1 LKPER
6 SPVSSHPISP
16 NFSSLLLVYGGFVVI
31 EIEAEVVLF
40 LDVEL
45 EYLLHLFL
53 KAEFPSLTAAEQLWR
68 SSVI

>member
-1 LKPER
+1 
-6 SPVSSHPISP
+6 
-16 NFSSLLLVYGGFVVI
+16 
-31 EIEAEVVLF
+31 
-40 LDVEL
+40 VEL